1 MTVPYLSPL
10 VLWKELES
18 LLGNEGDQVISSPSI
33 VDQHPIVFW
42 NLVWCYR
49 RLELPSHLPGL
60 ILTSQH
66 CSQGH
71 VPQVPAQSVSSE
83 DSKHVLVRILWDN
96 PSLHQDSVQALYMLW
111 HAHFSLPSASG
122 TVYEEGQ
129 PQDHL
134 FSPEV
139 LQGAVRDI
147 QKGDVYQPMS
157 QILQLLGPELG
168 FNRQRSLYRDL
179 LFLALTALGKSNINI
194 DAFDREYKVAY
205 DRLSPSQVKLT
216 HNCDRPPGAGVME
229 CRRMFGKPIL

>member
-1 MTVPYLSPL
+1 
-10 VLWKELES
+10 
-18 LLGNEGDQVISSPSI
+18 
-33 VDQHPIVFW
+33 
-42 NLVWCYR
+42 
-49 RLELPSHLPGL
+49 
-60 ILTSQH
+60 
-66 CSQGH
+66 
-71 VPQVPAQSVSSE
+71 
-83 DSKHVLVRILWDN
+83 
-96 PSLHQDSVQALYMLW
+96 MLW

-134 FSPEV
+134 FSSEV
-139 LQGAVRDI
+139 LQGAVRNI